1 MYVIAAGMTS
11 CVGADAESACAA
23 FRCRIAGF
31 RELPYRDIRSRPLVG
46 APVHHVDSQHLGGER
61 LLDLVVPALHECI
74 SRIEEPRRSGVSVV
88 LACPPGFQDEEA
100 GLDLRTLE
108 KAVGMR
114 LSDTSRL
121 VVGGATAAIVALEY
135 AAALLKS
142 GQEPVCVVGGVDSL
156 LDERQV
162 RTMERLRRLKQ
173 DGNPHGMIPGE
184 GACVLLC
191 APAPGQPRPSLRI
204 AGWSRAQDE
213 GGVRSTALST
223 SLRQAI
229 AAAGLANGD
238 VGTVLTDLT
247 GERELSV
254 DYAIALTRVFT
265 QHQDKLHAWHI
276 AMSVGHI
283 GAAAIPT
290 QIAWW
295 LAAGRRGY
303 APGASAACLALS
315 DVGWRGAVVLTAEQR

>member
-31 RELPYRDIRSRPLVG
+31 RELPYRDIRSRALVG

-61 LLDLVVPALHECI
+61 LLDLVVPAVRECI
-74 SRIEEPRRSGVSVV
+74 SRMDGPPRSGVSLV
-88 LACPPGFQDEEA
+88 LACPPAFGGEA
-100 GLDLRTLE
+100 AALDLRTLE
-108 KAVGMR
+108 KVLGVR
-114 LSDTSRL
+114 LSETSRL
-121 VVGGATAAIVALEY
+121 VVGGATAAIAALEY
-135 AAALLKS
+135 ASALLKA

-162 RTMERLRRLKQ
+162 RTLERMRRLKQ
-173 DGNPHGMIPGE
+173 DANPHGMIPGE

-191 APAPGQPRPSLRI
+191 AAAPAKPLPSLRV
-204 AGWSRAQDE
+204 AGSSRTQEA
-213 GGVRSTALST
+213 GGVRSAALSA

-229 AAAGLANGD
+229 DAAGLANSD
-238 VGTVLTDLT
+238 VGTVITDLT

-265 QHQDKLHAWHI
+265 QPQDKLHAWHM

-283 GAAAIPT
+283 GVASIPT

-315 DVGWRGAVVLTAEQR
+315 EVGWRGAVVLILEH